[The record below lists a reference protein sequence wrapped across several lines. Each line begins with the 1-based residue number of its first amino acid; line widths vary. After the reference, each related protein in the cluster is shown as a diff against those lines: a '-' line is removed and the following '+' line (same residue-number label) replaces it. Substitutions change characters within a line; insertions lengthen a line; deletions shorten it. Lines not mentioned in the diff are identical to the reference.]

1 MKKRENFTIEENV
14 IREFNDYVSKE
25 GLNKSSIVESLIKEL
40 LATKKDKFE
49 KVTNDSIQLLSQLED
64 ELTVY
69 EEKINPLLENI
80 SNVLEDEGCC
90 DLLKEYGLYGELKE
104 ILDNT
109 VITYQELAGEI
120 SDVYMKA
127 KKILNKKKTSKD
139 VINSFLKEELITVDK
154 DYVIKNGIDYD
165 KWVRENERLNL
176 DINRYKYLKKP
187 SVINYGEIY
196 YFGDKVASKVF
207 FTPEAVFSDTFG
219 INIVYQREL
228 LFEKNENENLRF
240 HTEFNPFALYYFLKD
255 YKNIDREQVFN
266 IFEQLYCSITSMGID
281 KIPLDVIN
289 YVIECNPY
297 TVDDIVE
304 GVNECLN
311 SNLTEDDTI
320 TIYNS
325 YVGEINDL
333 GWFLKKDSCL
343 MDKNFNGIILEGTA
357 NIRDI
362 LAIENTDYGYILI
375 KHNDVFDT
383 KVKAVRSTDMSDEI
397 EDLIV
402 EYIKT
407 CAKENVSEFYIND
420 LIDYLEQK
428 NISLDKDKLSN
439 KVLNLAYITDR
450 TKIDYEVI
458 DYTLFTSIKIKSG
471 KVTVKIND
479 LLNHDDKI

>member
-176 DINRYKYLKKP
+176 DINRYKYFKKP

-196 YFGDKVASKVF
+196 
-207 FTPEAVFSDTFG
+207 
-219 INIVYQREL
+219 
-228 LFEKNENENLRF
+228 
-240 HTEFNPFALYYFLKD
+240 
-255 YKNIDREQVFN
+255 
-266 IFEQLYCSITSMGID
+266 
-281 KIPLDVIN
+281 
-289 YVIECNPY
+289 
-297 TVDDIVE
+297 
-304 GVNECLN
+304 
-311 SNLTEDDTI
+311 
-320 TIYNS
+320 
-325 YVGEINDL
+325 
-333 GWFLKKDSCL
+333 
-343 MDKNFNGIILEGTA
+343 
-357 NIRDI
+357 
-362 LAIENTDYGYILI
+362 
-375 KHNDVFDT
+375 
-383 KVKAVRSTDMSDEI
+383 
-397 EDLIV
+397 
-402 EYIKT
+402 
-407 CAKENVSEFYIND
+407 
-420 LIDYLEQK
+420 
-428 NISLDKDKLSN
+428 
-439 KVLNLAYITDR
+439 
-450 TKIDYEVI
+450 
-458 DYTLFTSIKIKSG
+458 
-471 KVTVKIND
+471 
-479 LLNHDDKI
+479 